1 MLAKAAQQMAGIGKP
16 RFGGQPCQLRH
27 ASSCT
32 ACAALQA
39 DADLLQT
46 PLHDPVMH
54 GATHALMEHT
64 GKVIFGQGHD
74 LRQRGQA
81 QGFAVGQMGIHIVKH
96 LAPGRG

>member
-1 MLAKAAQQMAGIGKP
+1 LRKLRSKWLALANPVSAAS
-16 RFGGQPCQLRH
+16 H
-27 ASSCT
+27 ASCGVRP
-32 ACAALQA
+32 ALPVLPCRRT
-39 DADLLQT
+39 DLLQT

-81 QGFAVGQMGIHIVKH
+81 QGFAVGQMSI
-96 LAPGRG
+96 P

>member
-1 MLAKAAQQMAGIGKP
+1 LRKLRSKWLALANPVSAAS
-16 RFGGQPCQLRH
+16 H
-27 ASSCT
+27 ASCGVRPLA

-39 DADLLQT
+39 DTDLLQT
-46 PLHDPVMH
+46 LHDPVMH

-81 QGFAVGQMGIHIVKH
+81 QGFAVGQMSIT
-96 LAPGRG
+96 